1 MPKTPFNIDRD
12 FRTYDPTSMDAPL
25 TLTVRGDERRPF
37 RIVGL
42 ALLVVF
48 CSALS
53 VVLTMT
59 IISPAG

>member
-1 MPKTPFNIDRD
+1 MPKAPCNIDQD
-12 FRTYDPTSMDAPL
+12 FRKYDPTSMDAPL
-25 TLTVRGDERRPF
+25 TLTIKGEEKRAF

-42 ALLVVF
+42 ALLIVF

-59 IISPAG
+59 IA

>member
-1 MPKTPFNIDRD
+1 MPKAPCNIDQE
-12 FRTYDPTSMDAPL
+12 FRKYDPTSMDAPL
-25 TLTVRGDERRPF
+25 TLTIRGEEKRAF

-42 ALLVVF
+42 ALLIVF

-59 IISPAG
+59 IT

>member
-1 MPKTPFNIDRD
+1 MPKAPCNIDQD
-12 FRTYDPTSMDAPL
+12 FRKYDPTSMDAPL
-25 TLTVRGDERRPF
+25 TLTIKGEEKRAF

-42 ALLVVF
+42 ALLIVF

-59 IISPAG
+59 IT